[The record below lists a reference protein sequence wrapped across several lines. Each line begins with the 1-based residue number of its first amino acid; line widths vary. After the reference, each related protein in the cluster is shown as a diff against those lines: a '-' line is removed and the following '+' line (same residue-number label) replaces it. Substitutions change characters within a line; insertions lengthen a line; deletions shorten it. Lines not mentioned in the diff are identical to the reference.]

1 MGPQRELQVSRT
13 LVKRV
18 PKTSHKLDTVHLTS
32 ERSLLGSARAV
43 RDGGLLVNT
52 YHVGLGLAVVSLLKL
67 ASRRLEA
74 NRQGLCDLA
83 RNTGHL
89 VCSIALDCQ

>member
-1 MGPQRELQVSRT
+1 MSGILFE
-13 LVKRV
+13 RV
-18 PKTSHKLDTVHLTS
+18 PKTSHKLATVHWTS

-43 RDGGLLVNT
+43 KIGEMLVNT

-74 NRQGLCDLA
+74 NRQGLCDLV

-89 VCSIALDCQ
+89 VCSIALVCQ